1 MILEKTTHTV
11 REILGIDAPRAGT
24 PSFGKNHEDLLP
36 PQEVVAFGKG
46 RLHLFPV
53 ASPADGNTFRQ
64 ITQDRQE
71 NIPLEIG
78 PFRKIPG
85 EPAVFRDVPSQRH
98 EGIDHDHGINQG
110 KMIAADQPRS
120 LVTFQKPGPL
130 AADLIQVSDAVAPEF
145 YEQKIQGR
153 QQPGGQGT

>member
-1 MILEKTTHTV
+1 MILDKTAHTV
-11 REILGIDAPRAGT
+11 RKIFRIDASRSGT

-36 PQEVVAFGKG
+36 LQEIVAFGKG

-53 ASPADGNTFRQ
+53 ASPADRNTFRQ
-64 ITQDRQE
+64 ITQDDQE

-85 EPAVFRDVPSQRH
+85 EPAVFHDVPSQRH
-98 EGIDHDHGINQG
+98 EGIDHDQGIDQG

-120 LVTFQKPGPL
+120 LVIL
-130 AADLIQVSDAVAPEF
+130 H
-145 YEQKIQGR
+145 
-153 QQPGGQGT
+153 